1 MNGTTKMA
9 TATLTQNYNLSGQD
23 ANSNTQKAKRTQPVR
38 ETDTA
43 SYIADMILE
52 LRNLA
57 KTAGLK
63 TLQGLLEISYYE
75 AFGCANRIDI
85 PEGEEQLIHELGAD
99 ARKAVA
105 AAK

>member
-1 MNGTTKMA
+1 MA
-9 TATLTQNYNLSGQD
+9 TAAFTHNHNLNEQIANQNTHKS
-23 ANSNTQKAKRTQPVR
+23 KRAQPVR

-43 SYIADMILE
+43 HYIADMILE

-57 KTAGLK
+57 KTAELK

-75 AFGCANRIDI
+75 AFGCANRIEI
-85 PEGEEQLIHELGAD
+85 PTGEEQHLHELGAD
-99 ARKAVA
+99 ARKAAA

>member
-1 MNGTTKMA
+1 MT
-9 TATLTQNYNLSGQD
+9 TATSTQNYNQSGQTT
-23 ANSNTQKAKRTQPVR
+23 NTNTHKTRRAQPVR

-43 SYIADMILE
+43 NYIADMILE

-57 KTAGLK
+57 KTAELK

-85 PEGEEQLIHELGAD
+85 PQGEEQHIHELGAD
-99 ARKAVA
+99 ARKAA
-105 AAK
+105 AAGK